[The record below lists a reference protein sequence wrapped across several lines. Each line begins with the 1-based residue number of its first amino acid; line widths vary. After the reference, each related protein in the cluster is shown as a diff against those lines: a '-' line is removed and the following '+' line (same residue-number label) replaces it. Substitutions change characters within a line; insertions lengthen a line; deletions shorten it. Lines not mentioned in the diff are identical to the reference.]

1 MSRRSFT
8 RIAVALATAAIALA
22 TADPA
27 SAATPATA
35 TGVDVSY
42 PQCGTTLNTVEP
54 FVVVGVNG
62 GLANNYNSCLHS
74 EWLYALGSSGATQQ
88 ARAQAYL
95 NTGDP
100 GNSVADW
107 PSPSQLGAYGSTEVA
122 GLGSCGYARGNKR
135 GANSAAC
142 AYIYG
147 YDMVA
152 GMTYSGGTIV
162 GDLAAFHAA
171 TGGQL
176 YSQPAW
182 LDVETANSWQTGTAG
197 QAMNRAVLQGMVAAI
212 RNAAAAAATPA
223 APVGV
228 YSTTYQY
235 NTITGI
241 PSGASGGSLDGLPEW
256 GAGAS
261 TQADADGNCS
271 VTTFTKGQMVLTQW
285 VSGGLD
291 NDVSCIG

>member
-1 MSRRSFT
+1 VPRPSLT

-27 SAATPATA
+27 SATSPATL

-42 PQCGTTLNTVEP
+42 PQCGATLPAGKP
-54 FVVVGVNG
+54 FAVVGVNG
-62 GLANNYNSCLHS
+62 GLANNYNSCLAT
-74 EWLYALGSSGATQQ
+74 EWQYALASSGGTQQ

-107 PSPSQLGAYGSTEVA
+107 PSPSQLGAYGSTSVT
-122 GLGSCGYARGNKR
+122 GLGSCSYATRSKR

-152 GMTYSGGTIV
+152 GMTYSGGKIN
-162 GDLAAFHAA
+162 GDLATFHAA

-176 YSQPAW
+176 FSQPTW

-212 RNAAAAAATPA
+212 RKAAPPTTPA

-235 NTITGI
+235 TTITGI
-241 PSGASGGSLDGLPEW
+241 PSGAPAGSLAGLPEW
-256 GAGAS
+256 GAGAP
-261 TQADADGNCS
+261 TQADAIGNCS
-271 VTTFTKGQMVLTQW
+271 VKTFTSGQMVLTQW
-285 VSGGLD
+285 VGGGSD